1 MAYCTACGSPQS
13 AGAQI
18 CLSCGGQLPGQQL
31 MARLT
36 AEAEQIRR
44 IAALRRNAANN
55 SNVQATPPQQN
66 GINQQS
72 NSTLNRLQELRRQAD
87 ATAARKQQDQQ
98 KHIRW

>member
-55 SNVQATPPQQN
+55 GNAQATPQQN
-66 GINQQS
+66 GIDQQS
-72 NSTLNRLQELRRQAD
+72 NSTLDRLQELRRQAD
-87 ATAARKQQDQQ
+87 AAAARKRQGQQ
-98 KHIRW
+98 KNIRW

>member
-55 SNVQATPPQQN
+55 GNAQATPQQN
-66 GINQQS
+66 GIDQQA
-72 NSTLNRLQELRRQAD
+72 NSTLDRLQELRRQAD
-87 ATAARKQQDQQ
+87 AAAARKRQGQQ
-98 KHIRW
+98 KNIRW

>member
-1 MAYCTACGSPQS
+1 MAYCTTCGSPQS
-13 AGAQI
+13 AGAHI

-55 SNVQATPPQQN
+55 GNAQATPQQN

-87 ATAARKQQDQQ
+87 AAAARKQQNQQ
-98 KHIRW
+98 KNIRW